1 MRTNHN
7 DLRSRTRGR
16 FNRLTRVQK
25 LLAALASPV
34 ITSGAVASAITA
46 ALDLS
51 ESLGGD
57 DLEGARV
64 YLGIGARDFVP
75 QVITTAKK
83 GSATPK
89 PRIEVPRYGA
99 RVTALDRNSPASRAG
114 LKVGDLITAVDG
126 RKVQDVDA
134 ESHPGNP
141 LRCGSL
147 LLWHGVDGP
156 GWSDSRRR
164 WRTSHDRGTNRPG
177 DDSRAGSK

>member
-7 DLRSRTRGR
+7 DLRPRTRGR

-51 ESLGGD
+51 ERLSGD

-64 YLGIGARDFVP
+64 SLGIEARDFVP

-89 PRIEVPRYGA
+89 PRIKVPRYGA

-114 LKVGDLITAVDG
+114 LKVGDLITAVNG

-141 LRCGSL
+141 VRCGSL
-147 LLWHGVDGP
+147 LLWYGVDGP
-156 GWSDSRRR
+156 GWSNSRRR
-164 WRTSHDRGTNRPG
+164 WRASHDRGTNRPG
-177 DDSRAGSK
+177 DDSRVGSK

>member
-83 GSATPK
+83 GQLLRSL
-89 PRIEVPRYGA
+89 E
-99 RVTALDRNSPASRAG
+99 
-114 LKVGDLITAVDG
+114 LKFQGMGHA
-126 RKVQDVDA
+126 
-134 ESHPGNP
+134 
-141 LRCGSL
+141 
-147 LLWHGVDGP
+147 
-156 GWSDSRRR
+156 
-164 WRTSHDRGTNRPG
+164 
-177 DDSRAGSK
+177 

>member
-1 MRTNHN
+1 MRTNYN
-7 DLRSRTRGR
+7 DPRSRARGW

-25 LLAALASPV
+25 LLAALASLV
-34 ITSGAVASAITA
+34 ITSGAVASAVTA
-46 ALDLS
+46 VLDLS
-51 ESLGGD
+51 ERLGGD
-57 DLEGARV
+57 DL
-64 YLGIGARDFVP
+64 GIEARDFVP

-83 GSATPK
+83 WSATPK

-99 RVTALDRNSPASRAG
+99 RVTALDRNSPASSAG
-114 LKVGDLITAVDG
+114 LKVADLITAVNG

-141 LRCGSL
+141 VRCGSL

-156 GWSDSRRR
+156 GWSNSRRR
-164 WRTSHDRGTNRPG
+164 WRASHDRGTNRPG